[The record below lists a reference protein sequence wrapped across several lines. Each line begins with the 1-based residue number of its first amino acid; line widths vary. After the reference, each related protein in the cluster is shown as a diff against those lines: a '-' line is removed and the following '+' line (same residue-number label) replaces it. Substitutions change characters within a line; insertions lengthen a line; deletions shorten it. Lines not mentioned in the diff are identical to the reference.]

1 MDWEHVY
8 RNLKYLNW
16 VILLLLASVSYF
28 LMSNN
33 FTTGVII
40 GGLMVI
46 VNFHAFQ
53 HIIRQGFFPDD
64 TRKTRKVSVI
74 AKYYLRI
81 AAMGILI
88 YLSLSQKWIDP
99 VGLTVGLS
107 IVVIGIISLGIL
119 MIRTTFSKE
128 TS

>member
-53 HIIRQGFFPDD
+53 HTIRQGFFPDD
-64 TRKTRKVSVI
+64 TRKTGKVSVI
-74 AKYYLRI
+74 AKYYLRL

-107 IVVIGIISLGIL
+107 IVVIGIVSLGIL

-128 TS
+128 TA

>member
-46 VNFHAFQ
+46 ANFHVLQ
-53 HIIRQGFFPDD
+53 HTIRQGFSADD
-64 TRKTRKVSVI
+64 SRTTKKTSVI

-88 YLSLSQKWIDP
+88 YFFISQKWIDP
-99 VGLTVGLS
+99 VGLIVGLS
-107 IVVIGIISLGIL
+107 IVVIGIVSLGIL

-128 TS
+128 ST

>member
-53 HIIRQGFFPDD
+53 HTIRQFFPDD
-64 TRKTRKVSVI
+64 TRKTGKVPVI
-74 AKYYLRI
+74 AKYYLRL

-107 IVVIGIISLGIL
+107 IVVIGIVSLGIL

>member
-28 LMSNN
+28 LMSNK

-46 VNFHAFQ
+46 ANFHVFQ
-53 HIIRQGFFPDD
+53 HTIHQGFSADVSR
-64 TRKTRKVSVI
+64 TTKKISVI

-88 YLSLSQKWIDP
+88 YLSLSQKWVDP
-99 VGLTVGLS
+99 VGLIVGLS
-107 IVVIGIISLGIL
+107 IVVIGIVSLGIL

-128 TS
+128 KA

>member
-28 LMSNN
+28 LMSSN

-46 VNFHAFQ
+46 ANFHVLQ
-53 HIIRQGFFPDD
+53 HTIRQGFSADD
-64 TRKTRKVSVI
+64 SRMTKKTSVI

-88 YLSLSQKWIDP
+88 YFIISQKWVDP
-99 VGLTVGLS
+99 VGLIVGLS
-107 IVVIGIISLGIL
+107 IVVIGIVSLGIL

-128 TS
+128 ST

>member
-1 MDWEHVY
+1 MEWKNLY
-8 RNLKYLNW
+8 RDLKRLNW

-40 GGLMVI
+40 GGLMAI
-46 VNFHAFQ
+46 ANFHAFQ
-53 HIIRQGFFPDD
+53 HTIRQGFFPDD
-64 TRKTRKVSVI
+64 TRKTGKVPVI
-74 AKYYLRI
+74 AKYYLRL

-107 IVVIGIISLGIL
+107 IVVIGIVSLGIL

-128 TS
+128 TA

>member
-1 MDWEHVY
+1 MEWKNLY
-8 RNLKYLNW
+8 RDLKRLNW
-16 VILLLLASVSYF
+16 LVLLLLASASCFV
-28 LMSNN
+28 MSPA
-33 FTTGVII
+33 FTAGII
-40 GGLMVI
+40 VGGLMVI
-46 VNFHAFQ
+46 ANFHALQ
-53 HIIRQGFFPDD
+53 HTIRQGFSADD
-64 TRKTRKVSVI
+64 SRTTKKASVI

-88 YLSLSQKWIDP
+88 YFFISQKWVDP

-107 IVVIGIISLGIL
+107 IVVIGIVSLGIL

>member
-16 VILLLLASVSYF
+16 VILLLLASASCFV
-28 LMSNN
+28 MSPA
-33 FTTGVII
+33 FTAGII
-40 GGLMVI
+40 VGGLMVI

-53 HIIRQGFFPDD
+53 HTIRQGFFPDD
-64 TRKTRKVSVI
+64 TRKTGKVPVI
-74 AKYYLRI
+74 AKYYLRL

-99 VGLTVGLS
+99 VGLTVGTTAT
-107 IVVIGIISLGIL
+107 IL
-119 MIRTTFSKE
+119 
-128 TS
+128 

>member
-16 VILLLLASVSYF
+16 VILLLLASISYF

-46 VNFHAFQ
+46 ANFHVFQ
-53 HIIRQGFFPDD
+53 HTIRQGFSADVSR
-64 TRKTRKVSVI
+64 TTKKISVI

-107 IVVIGIISLGIL
+107 IVVIGIVSLGIL

-128 TS
+128 TA

>member
-16 VILLLLASVSYF
+16 VIFLLLASVSYF

-46 VNFHAFQ
+46 TNFHVLQ
-53 HIIRQGFFPDD
+53 HTIRQGFSGDD
-64 TRKTRKVSVI
+64 SRTTKKTSVI

-88 YLSLSQKWIDP
+88 YFFISQKWVDP
-99 VGLTVGLS
+99 VGLIVGLS
-107 IVVIGIISLGIL
+107 IVVIGIVSLGIL

-128 TS
+128 ST

>member
-53 HIIRQGFFPDD
+53 HTIRQGFFPDD
-64 TRKTRKVSVI
+64 TRKAGKVSVI
-74 AKYYLRI
+74 VKYYLRLT
-81 AAMGILI
+81 AMGILI

-107 IVVIGIISLGIL
+107 IVVIGIVSLGIL

>member
-1 MDWEHVY
+1 MEWKNVY

-53 HIIRQGFFPDD
+53 HTIRQGFFPDD
-64 TRKTRKVSVI
+64 TRITGKVSVI
-74 AKYYLRI
+74 AKYYLRL

-107 IVVIGIISLGIL
+107 IVVIGIVSLGIL